1 MEKYRIFEFIDH
13 VKQNKDDY
21 INYCEV
27 IIDPYGNIIK
37 ANPSH
42 SEAVVSYAMEKE
54 NKTREQIKNEL
65 PIHCLP
71 LEWCVDKY
79 GLIAVWYCGYMYS
92 SYKNTPNRFQR
103 RSLDILLKHG
113 LIKEEYV
120 QPATEYKN
128 YLWRKSMGYEK

>member
-21 INYCEV
+21 INYCEI

-54 NKTREQIKNEL
+54 NKTREQIKTEK
-65 PIHCLP
+65 P
-71 LEWCVDKY
+71 LWTEIDNPRT
-79 GLIAVWYCGYMYS
+79 AR
-92 SYKNTPNRFQR
+92 N
-103 RSLDILLKHG
+103 
-113 LIKEEYV
+113 
-120 QPATEYKN
+120 ATLYF
-128 YLWRKSMGYEK
+128 G